1 MDSTRFGYIYD
12 NSDAVS
18 QTQSWSTDD
27 ASGRSSVQDLT
38 EEINNNLENRIC
50 QYLSDLCI
58 ETFTSP
64 TLKEDNYN
72 HFLKQRI
79 FKSFDAFVPN
89 KENSI
94 LLKKRKQH
102 IKLGE

>member
-1 MDSTRFGYIYD
+1 MNSTKFGYIYD

-27 ASGRSSVQDLT
+27 GSIRSSVQDLV

-50 QYLSDLCI
+50 QYLSDLSI
-58 ETFTSP
+58 ETFTNP

-72 HFLKQRI
+72 HQLKQRI
-79 FKSFDAFVPN
+79 FKSFDSFLTN
-89 KENSI
+89 RENSQ

-102 IKLGE
+102 IKLGD